1 MAFLQLLTHIA
12 LFLSIALAYPPLG
25 PDVHVRSSPEL
36 SVEDVVLAVQR
47 DLAIASLTKRQELN
61 VATSLERSWN
71 GAVLLKL
78 GEEQD
83 TTSGLNFSESV
94 MIVCTECYTRGYAS
108 GQLIYPAN
116 FTLDNI
122 NQTLHTVEIYAQQ
135 DVKDLESYAKTY
147 FEQVVKKVESEV
159 SNISDWGT
167 AIDNFALP
175 TFNHSLTDLEFPHF
189 SGVTLHFEFDEVE
202 VFMLMD
208 ATLGLGATYTH
219 NLYTSDTEAGIGFG
233 GSELGI
239 VFKLDIILAAEG
251 AIDISTG
258 FHLKLQN
265 GLAIDITL
273 FGTEVSHI
281 TYNGGQFE
289 FLPITVVS
297 GDVVFT
303 AILRMGIHA
312 GIELDPSTKYGAGV
326 EVAVYANIA
335 EFTTNLTYQQDKPNC
350 DFGAALS
357 YQFALGA
364 NVGATAHVGSHT
376 WGGSPNTSTAI
387 WYTGISTCAD
397 AKRTAPATA
406 SMTEST
412 AQDIATA
419 TPGPLRRQALTL
431 TTLTTLLTYT
441 GVSCMSTGLMVCPA
455 SLQTSTR
462 AVSTSTFIT
471 AVESGMAAV
480 FPLTSQ
486 DLVTSLQS
494 FGSNAATFSGS
505 KGSPVSYVPPTST
518 GLLAP
523 IASTVVNIENA
534 AKKLDRNIGLGI
546 GIGLGFPVLLL
557 IGFLVAVC
565 LIRRH
570 RYTGVERIESPEMP
584 RYDPYENS
592 GVDLTGLK
600 VPEISAME
608 VELMDR

>member
-1 MAFLQLLTHIA
+1 MALLQLLTHIA
-12 LFLSIALAYPPLG
+12 LFLSIALAYPPLHS
-25 PDVHVRSSPEL
+25 DVRIRSSPGL
-36 SVEDVVLAVQR
+36 SAEDVVLAVRR
-47 DLAIASLTKRQELN
+47 DLAIAGLTKRQELN

-94 MIVCTECYTRGYAS
+94 KIVCSECYTKGYAS

-122 NQTLHTVEIYAQQ
+122 NQTLHTVKIYAKQ
-135 DVKDLESYAKTY
+135 DVDDLESYAKTY
-147 FEQVVKKVESEV
+147 VHQIEKEV
-159 SNISDWGT
+159 GNDISNVSDWGT

-175 TFNHSLTDLEFPHF
+175 TFNYPLTDLEFPHF

-233 GSELGI
+233 DSELGI

-273 FGTEVSHI
+273 FGTNVSHI
-281 TYNGGQFE
+281 TYDGGQFE
-289 FLPITVVS
+289 FLPIAVVS

-335 EFTTNLTYQQDKPNC
+335 EFTTNLTYQDKPDC

-376 WGGSPNTSTAI
+376 WGGSPNTSIAI

-397 AKRTAPATA
+397 AKRTAHATA
-406 SMTEST
+406 SMTETT
-412 AQDIATA
+412 APDIATA
-419 TPGPLRRQALTL
+419 TPGPLRRQALTP
-431 TTLTTLLTYT
+431 TTLTTLLNYT

-462 AVSTSTFIT
+462 TVSTSTFTT

-486 DLVTSLQS
+486 DLVTSLQP

-518 GLLAP
+518 RFLAP
-523 IASTVVNIENA
+523 ISSTIVNIENA
-534 AKKLDRNIGLGI
+534 AKKIDRNIGLGVGI
-546 GIGLGFPVLLL
+546 GIGFPVLLL

-565 LIRRH
+565 LVRRH
-570 RYTGVERIESPEMP
+570 RYTGVAKSESPVMP
-584 RYDPYENS
+584 RYDPYDNS

-600 VPEISAME
+600 VPESSAVE